1 MRTVTLSI
9 EKVPQARVHKCNSP
23 RLLDRQ
29 TGIFAMRSNKTV
41 HAPIEVGELEAILI
55 KEASNISLIPVS
67 AMTGPLNEYGRAMR
81 QHETNN
87 FFKSFPQFPELSP
100 MSFDFRDS
108 GTAPMHIHIG
118 PGRTPSTG
126 AGEPKCRISAVQ
138 VLLTFI
144 HGVN

>member
-23 RLLDRQ
+23 RFLDRQ
-29 TGIFAMRSNKTV
+29 TGIFAMRSDKTV
-41 HAPIEVGELEAILI
+41 HASVEISESKAVPV
-55 KEASNISLIPVS
+55 KEASNIFVIPIS
-67 AMTGPLNEYGRAMR
+67 AVTGPLNEYGRAMR
-81 QHETNN
+81 QHETSN

-138 VLLTFI
+138 VLLTFV